1 MLAANLY
8 INSLNKKHLNILTLN
23 KVFKEPNF
31 YKKANNLIYKRYQYL
46 AIKTNFNTLI
56 FNNI

>member
-8 INSLNKKHLNILTLN
+8 INSLTKGAFILTLN

-31 YKKANNLIYKRYQYL
+31 YKKANNLIYKRY
-46 AIKTNFNTLI
+46 
-56 FNNI
+56 